1 MTNAATPVLIV
12 GAGPTGLLLA
22 LWLARLGVRP
32 RIVDRNANAGTT
44 SRALVVHP
52 RTLEYYRQLGIADRA
67 IARGLP
73 FAAVNLW
80 VHGERKAHLDL
91 AGIGAGLSPFPTML
105 ILAQDA
111 HEAFLVEEL
120 QRVGVAVERGTGLTG
135 FTARADGITAQ
146 LRGPQGESACECRW
160 LAGCDGAHSKVRET
174 LALGFP
180 GGTYEHLFYV
190 ADIHGGGRAV
200 NGELH
205 VALDESDFLAVFP
218 LPGEGNAR
226 LVGTVKEASE
236 ERRQQLGWDDVS
248 RPILEHMRLD
258 VARVNWFSTYRVHH
272 RVVEHFRAGRAFLLG
287 DAAHI
292 HSPVGG
298 QGMNTGLGDA
308 SNLAWKLAAV
318 IGGRAPEDL
327 LDSYEPERIAFART
341 LVATTDRAF
350 TFVTRDG
357 PLARFMRLGV
367 VPAAL
372 PAAMSFEAVRR
383 MMFRRLSQ
391 IEVEYRASPLS
402 AGHEGAVHGGDRL
415 PWVPDDFAPL
425 ASLDWQVHVHGEA
438 SGDLVDACVAA
449 SLPLHCFAWTDAAG
463 EAGLHRDA
471 AYLVRPDGYVAL
483 ATAGAGSGPALSAYW
498 NDHGFRTRTLC
509 PT

>member
-32 RIVDRNANAGTT
+32 RIVDKSAQPGTT

-52 RTLEYYRQLGIADRA
+52 RTLEYYRQLGIAERA

-91 AGIGAGLSPFPTML
+91 SCIGAGLSPYPSML

-111 HEAFLVEEL
+111 HEAFLAEEL
-120 QRVGVAVERGTGLTG
+120 EGLGIVVERGTELAG
-135 FTARADGITAQ
+135 FTMRADGVTAT
-146 LRGPQGESACECRW
+146 LRGPQGESTCACAW
-160 LAGCDGAHSKVRET
+160 LAGCDGAHSIVRET

-190 ADIHGGGRAV
+190 ADIHGSGPVV
-200 NGELH
+200 NGELN

-236 ERRQQLGWDDVS
+236 EKRRQLGWDDVS

-292 HSPVGG
+292 HSPVGA

-308 SNLAWKLAAV
+308 ANLAWKLAAV
-318 IGGRAPEDL
+318 LGGRAPESL

-350 TFVTRDG
+350 TFVTHDG

-367 VPAAL
+367 VPVAL

-391 IEVEYRASPLS
+391 IEVEYRASPIS
-402 AGHEGAVHGGDRL
+402 SGREAGVHGGDRL

-438 SGDLVDACVAA
+438 PGSLRDACVAA
-449 SLPLHCFAWTDAAG
+449 GLPLHRFAWTEAAG

-483 ATAGAGSGPALSAYW
+483 ATAGANSGQALSAYW
-498 NDHGFRTRTLC
+498 NAHGFRTRTLS
-509 PT
+509 PA